1 MKSVERRYNDLQNQ
15 IERKLQTLK
24 STSKTLANIQA
35 EIDKIRNWV
44 KEKLVVINE
53 PLLIGFE
60 VSGVDKH
67 LLLLKVSI
75 IEYD

>member
-75 IEYD
+75 IEYN